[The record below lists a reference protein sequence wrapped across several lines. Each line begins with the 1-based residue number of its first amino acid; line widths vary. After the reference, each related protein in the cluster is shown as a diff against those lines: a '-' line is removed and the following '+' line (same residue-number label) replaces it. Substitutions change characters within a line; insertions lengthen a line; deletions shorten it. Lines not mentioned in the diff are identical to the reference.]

1 MPKSAPAATSRV
13 RPPRSRCRGVSVMRL
28 CSVHQPISTA
38 ALAKLLPLKIA
49 SRWFSSA
56 AVSYSRPTTQGP
68 ITSETW

>member
-1 MPKSAPAATSRV
+1 
-13 RPPRSRCRGVSVMRL
+13 MRL

-56 AVSYSRPTTQGP
+56 AVSYLRPTTQGP